1 MSKSPALFIGSRYA
15 SMRSPNLLVSFI
27 SILTVIGL
35 ALGVGVLIAVL
46 SVMNGFDR
54 ELQQRILA
62 LVPHMTVTTSRNVP
76 LRDESG
82 WADDLQSMLA
92 DSRVTGAAP
101 YLQLQGM
108 LLANGRSSGILLN
121 GIEPGQEAATS
132 IIEAFMVE
140 GSLATLAA
148 DEYGIVIG
156 SSLARDLGV
165 IVGDSVNLV
174 STVVPISPLGEF
186 TRQRRFEVTGIFTVG
201 SRLDSNLAYVHITN
215 AQRLYRLGDGI
226 HGYRLQTSDLFSVF
240 DIANTLRNNL
250 SVDVT
255 VSDWSRD
262 YGGMYENIRVSK
274 TLVGLLL
281 SMLVG
286 VAAFNVIVSLV
297 MVVRDKHG
305 AIAILRTMGTSL
317 GTIRRIFLVQ
327 GFLIGLLGTLSG
339 LVLGLVLTWSAAP
352 LVDWIQDVSGMQL
365 LSSDVYPVNYLPTQI
380 RMDDIV
386 LVCTLALLLSL
397 LATLY
402 PAARAAR
409 VRPAEILRF
418 E

>member
-1 MSKSPALFIGSRYA
+1 MSRSPALFIGSRYA

-27 SILTVIGL
+27 SILTVLGL
-35 ALGVGVLIAVL
+35 ALGVGVLITVL

-62 LVPHMTVTTSRNVP
+62 LIPHMTVTTSRNVP
-76 LRDESG
+76 LRNPDD
-82 WADDLQSMLA
+82 WVDDLQRMQE

-101 YLQLQGM
+101 FLQLQGM

-121 GIEPGQEAATS
+121 GIVPALEARTS
-132 IIEAFMVE
+132 IMDQFMKE
-140 GSLATLAA
+140 GSLDTLA
-148 DEYGIVIG
+148 DGDYHIVLG
-156 SSLARDLGV
+156 SSLAATLGV
-165 IVGDSVNLV
+165 GIGDSVSLV
-174 STVVPISPLGEF
+174 STVVPITPLGEF
-186 TRQRRFEVTGIFTVG
+186 TRQRRFTVTGIFTVG
-201 SRLDSNLAYVHITN
+201 SRLDSNLAYVHMAD
-215 AQRLYRLGDGI
+215 AQRLYRLGDRI
-226 HGYRLQTSDLFSVF
+226 HGYRLQTSDLFAVF
-240 DIANTLRNNL
+240 DIAGTLRQTL
-250 SVDVT
+250 SGDVS
-255 VSDWSRD
+255 VNDWTLD

-297 MVVRDKHG
+297 MVVRDKQG

-327 GFLIGLLGTLSG
+327 GFLIGMIGTFSG
-339 LVLGLVLTWSAAP
+339 VVLGLVLTWSAAP
-352 LVDWIQDVSGMQL
+352 LLDWIQSFTGMQL
-365 LSSDVYPVNYLPTQI
+365 LSSDVYPVNYLPTQVRI
-380 RMDDIV
+380 DDVV
-386 LVCTLALLLSL
+386 LVCALALLLSL
-397 LATLY
+397 LATLF